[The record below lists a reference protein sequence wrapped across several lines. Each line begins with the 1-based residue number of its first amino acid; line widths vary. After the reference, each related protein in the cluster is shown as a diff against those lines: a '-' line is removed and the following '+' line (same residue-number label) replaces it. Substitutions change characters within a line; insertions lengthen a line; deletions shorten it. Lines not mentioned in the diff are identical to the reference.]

1 MLEALAEACAT
12 PGDARS
18 KAQRMADCHAAL
30 ILRPG
35 SNDLPPVSI
44 DLTLIAP
51 IATMRGG
58 DEPGEVA
65 GIPIPGIMVREL
77 AYTTGLLPRP
87 TDERPEIPTGSV
99 AEPGADAQSAA
110 DAGTGEAATF
120 AAFQPE
126 PTPAEPSAPVAP
138 GVSVNEQAA
147 ADLAAMLGWTTTA
160 GTGLT
165 SLPTIA
171 LVDEL
176 SGQLLALTTGD
187 QIRRAA
193 TCGRRDCR
201 TGRRVCTHEP
211 TGQGLGPPGDSPGY
225 TPSDPL
231 ARYVRL
237 RDRRCRFPGCRARA
251 VRCDLDHT
259 TPWPLGDTSAD
270 NLCCLCRHHH
280 RLRHQAPGW
289 SIEWLPDGGL
299 QWTLP
304 GGATRVTYPP
314 SFGTDNPPPP
324 TPPPLT
330 PKERICGRPRPHGE
344 LDDDPAPF

>member
-1 MLEALAEACAT
+1 
-12 PGDARS
+12 
-18 KAQRMADCHAAL
+18 MADCHAAL

-44 DLTLIAP
+44 DLTLVTP
-51 IATMRGG
+51 LATMRGG
-58 DEPGEVA
+58 EEPGEVG

-87 TDERPEIPTGSV
+87 NRPEPAAVG
-99 AEPGADAQSAA
+99 AEVEAESEAHR
-110 DAGTGEAATF
+110 EAASF
-120 AAFQPE
+120 AAFRPE
-126 PTPAEPSAPVAP
+126 PGPGETPVPIVPVAP
-138 GVSVNEQAA
+138 GLSANEQAA
-147 ADLAAMLGWTTTA
+147 ADLAAMLGWSTTA

-165 SLPTIA
+165 CLPTIA

-176 SGQLLALTTGD
+176 TGQLLALTSGD

-193 TCGRRDCR
+193 TCGHRACR

-211 TGQGLGPPGDSPGY
+211 TGEGLGPPGDSPGY
-225 TPSDPL
+225 SPAPAL
-231 ARYVRL
+231 ARYVRF

-259 TPWPLGDTSAD
+259 TPWPLGATSAD

-289 SIEWLPDGGL
+289 SITLLDDGGL

-304 GGATRVTYPP
+304 GGELRVTYPP
-314 SFGTDNPPPP
+314 RFGTDDPPPP

-330 PKERICGRPRPHGE
+330 LRERICGRPRPPGE
-344 LDDDPAPF
+344 IDDDPAPF